1 MLTPYPTNS
10 THGVFGEER
19 TMGRL
24 RYAAIVGIC
33 ALTAV
38 ELRATVILPATLGE
52 LTSASRAIVHGRV
65 MAVEPRWVEGRQIET
80 LVTIHAN
87 EYLKGDL
94 GPEVT
99 FKVPGGQ
106 MGPYRRV
113 MVGAPTFQEGDEIVV
128 FLNAH
133 GPTVPWIS
141 GLNQGVFRVAE
152 NASGL
157 KVVLSGVSLAAGQ
170 EAQIVRGD
178 PSRQRLALQTF
189 TDQVKALVREGRAR

>member
-1 MLTPYPTNS
+1 
-10 THGVFGEER
+10 
-19 TMGRL
+19 MGRL

-52 LTSASRAIVHGRV
+52 LTTASRAIVHGRV
-65 MAVEPRWVEGRQIET
+65 VALEPRWVDGRRQIET
-80 LVTIHAN
+80 LVTIHAD

-141 GLNQGVFRVAE
+141 GLSQGVFRVAE
-152 NASGL
+152 NASGM
-157 KVVLSGVSLAAGQ
+157 KVVLPGVSLAAGE

-178 PSRQRLALQTF
+178 PARQRLGLQAF
-189 TDQVKALVREGRAR
+189 TNQVKALVREARAR